1 MITHT
6 IFHSVFMYDYKMTT
20 LSKVEHQPK
29 KTEKAIVIQLQKHA
43 QVEME
48 GMLQCV
54 ETSGKVSII
63 LLGNHDKP
71 NESQCVN

>member
-1 MITHT
+1 
-6 IFHSVFMYDYKMTT
+6 MTT

-29 KTEKAIVIQLQKHA
+29 RTEKAIVIQKHA

-48 GMLQCV
+48 GTLQCV
-54 ETSGKVSII
+54 ETSGKVSIT